1 MFRLQQNRLLIRE
14 VEKGQVGANGASKT
28 QNLPELE
35 CCAPGCLQPPD
46 LGEVAGRVQNK
57 RSEGLGRWLGG

>member
-1 MFRLQQNRLLIRE
+1 MFRLQRSKPLIRE

-35 CCAPGCLQPPD
+35 CCAPGCVQLPD

-57 RSEGLGRWLGG
+57 RSEELGRWLGG